1 MIKGQQVLC
10 GQIAVR
16 EVCTMAAKNISL
28 AVKPVGL
35 GAQIAEILKIAILE
49 GEFKGG
55 EQLVEQDLQARFGVS
70 RSPLREAFRELEKLG
85 LVDII
90 PRRGTFVRRISRK
103 DIEDSFPVRAA
114 LEGLAAELACR
125 NMSKEVLKKMSRLL
139 EQMKEAADNRDT
151 ENYYSS
157 HLRFH
162 QAFIEC
168 ADNELL
174 KSTLGTLRMQSLWH
188 RFSYRYYQEDFEKS
202 YRYHQEIMHLFNN
215 PDEAPGKIGKLVEKH
230 INVALSSFLAFLE
243 TFEDD

>member
-1 MIKGQQVLC
+1 MVPSNPEL
-10 GQIAVR
+10 AVR
-16 EVCTMAAKNISL
+16 
-28 AVKPVGL
+28 PVGL
-35 GAQIAEILKIAILE
+35 GVQIAEILKIAILE

-85 LVDII
+85 LADII

-125 NMSKEVLKKMSRLL
+125 NMSKDVLKNMSLQL
-139 EQMKEAADNRDT
+139 EQMKVAAENRDT

-162 QAFIEC
+162 QMFIEC
-168 ADNELL
+168 SQNELL
-174 KSTLGTLRMQSLWH
+174 KSTLETLRMQSLWH

-202 YRYHQEIMHLFNN
+202 YGYHQKIMQLFEN
-215 PDEAPGKIGKLVEKH
+215 PDEAQGKIGKLVETH
-230 INVALSSFLAFLE
+230 INVALDSFLAYLE
-243 TFEDD
+243 TFEGD